1 MNARRLAALWVGD
14 GERFRP
20 WGLILGIALF
30 LLMLALSAFST
41 HPLDAWDTAAMA
53 AGILGMASLLTNL
66 VLALASD
73 RYD

>member
-14 GERFRP
+14 GDRFRP

-30 LLMLALSAFST
+30 LLMLALAAST

-53 AGILGMASLLTNL
+53 AGILGMASLLTTL